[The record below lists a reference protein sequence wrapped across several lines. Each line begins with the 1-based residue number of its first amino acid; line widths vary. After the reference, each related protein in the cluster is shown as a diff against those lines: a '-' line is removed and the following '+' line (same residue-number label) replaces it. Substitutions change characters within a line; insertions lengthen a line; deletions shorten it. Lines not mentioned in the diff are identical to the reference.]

1 MAKEGTVAP
10 KERINIKYVP
20 ATGDQQA
27 ETELPLKLLVVG
39 DFKGGAEETPIEERD
54 KVSVDKN
61 NFQSVMREAG
71 LGLQATVPNCL
82 AEGDE
87 PSDMAVNLAF
97 KSLDDFAPDS
107 VARQV
112 PELRKLVELREAL
125 VALKGPLGNVPA
137 FRDRLQKLLES
148 EEARQQLLSE
158 LELLDTNDKGD
169 A

>member
-1 MAKEGTVAP
+1 MAKQGTVAP

-39 DFKGGAEETPIEERD
+39 DFKGGEEDTSIEEREA
-54 KVSVDKN
+54 VSVDKN
-61 NFQSVMREAG
+61 NFQSV
-71 LGLQATVPNCL
+71 
-82 AEGDE
+82 
-87 PSDMAVNLAF
+87 
-97 KSLDDFAPDS
+97 APDS
-107 VARQV
+107 IARQV

-148 EEARQQLLSE
+148 DETRQQLLAE
-158 LELLDTNDKGD
+158 LELLDSDPNRND
-169 A
+169 